1 MQRHPDA
8 GELGSSCRWQTGVF
22 VSHADSNLSVLVE
35 REEADRRL
43 SPRRVIQ
50 VLARVRVEGDP
61 PLDAQTVD
69 LSHHGVSITSP
80 RQLNV
85 GQECI
90 VELGVSV
97 PEIASPPALRAG
109 VRYCTRLRDGE
120 FRIGLKFTSV
130 SIEAAELIVAV
141 LG

>member
-1 MQRHPDA
+1 MSPVGAIRP
-8 GELGSSCRWQTGVF
+8 L
-22 VSHADSNLSVLVE
+22 LVGKSD
-35 REEADRRL
+35 ADRRQ
-43 SPRRVIQ
+43 SPRKVMQ
-50 VLARVRVEGDP
+50 VLARVLVAADE
-61 PLDAQTVD
+61 PLETQTVD

-97 PEIASPPALRAG
+97 PEIASPPVLRGA
-109 VRYCTRLRDGE
+109 VCYCSRMKEGE

>member
-1 MQRHPDA
+1 MK
-8 GELGSSCRWQTGVF
+8 RWRTEIL
-22 VSHADSNLSVLVE
+22 VSRIDSDGAVLVE
-35 REEADRRL
+35 RAAVDRRL

-50 VLARVRVEGDP
+50 VQARVRVEGDE

-80 RQLNV
+80 HQLNV

-90 VELGVSV
+90 VELGISV
-97 PEIASPPALRAG
+97 PEIASPPALRAS
-109 VRYCTRLRDGE
+109 VRYCSRMREGE

>member
-1 MQRHPDA
+1 MSYV
-8 GELGSSCRWQTGVF
+8 ESSGPISIGR
-22 VSHADSNLSVLVE
+22 AP
-35 REEADRRL
+35 ADRRQ
-43 SPRRVIQ
+43 SARKVIR
-50 VLARVRVEGDP
+50 VLARVSVAGDA
-61 PLDAQTVD
+61 PLDVQTAD

-80 RQLNV
+80 CQLNM

-97 PEIASPPALRAG
+97 PEIARPPGLRAA
-109 VRYCTRLRDGE
+109 VRYCSRMREGE
-120 FRIGLKFTSV
+120 FRIGLQFTSV